1 MTANGEPRTE
11 PAALPSLFTPEGI
24 ARWQA
29 HLNGSPV
36 FAEAAAGW
44 VGTLVLRVLETEP
57 QARTFVRVDD
67 GRCSEARLAGADD
80 LEVADFVLSATTTT
94 WLALIAART
103 TPTMAAMTGRL
114 HLEKGDLFALIPHAK
129 AAAELL
135 AAAAE

>member
-1 MTANGEPRTE
+1 M
-11 PAALPSLFTPEGI
+11 PSLFTPEGI
-24 ARWQA
+24 VRWRE
-29 HLNGSPV
+29 HLDGSTL

-44 VGTLVLRVLETEP
+44 FGTLVLIASDIEP
-57 QARTFVRVDD
+57 PAHTLVRVDD
-67 GRCSEARLAGADD
+67 GRCTEARVAGPADVD
-80 LEVADFVLSATTTT
+80 AADFVLSATTTT

-135 AAAAE
+135 AAAAD

>member
-1 MTANGEPRTE
+1 MTEDRGPRTE
-11 PAALPSLFTPEGI
+11 PSLFTAEGI
-24 ARWQA
+24 ERWQQ
-29 HLNGSPV
+29 HLNSSAV

-44 VGTLVLRVLETEP
+44 FGTLVLIASDTDLRAHTL
-57 QARTFVRVDD
+57 VRVDD
-67 GRCSEARLAGADD
+67 GQCTEARVAGPADLD
-80 LEVADFVLSATTTT
+80 AADFVLSATTTT

-135 AAAAE
+135 AAAAD

>member
-1 MTANGEPRTE
+1 MSAPT
-11 PAALPSLFTPEGI
+11 LFTADGI
-24 ARWQA
+24 DRWRA
-29 HLNGSPV
+29 HLDGSTL

-44 VGTLVLRVLETEP
+44 FGTLVLIATDIEP
-57 QARTFVRVDD
+57 PAHTLVRVDD
-67 GRCSEARLAGADD
+67 GHCSEARVAAPADLD
-80 LEVADFVLSATTTT
+80 AADFVLSATTTT

-135 AAAAE
+135 AAAAD